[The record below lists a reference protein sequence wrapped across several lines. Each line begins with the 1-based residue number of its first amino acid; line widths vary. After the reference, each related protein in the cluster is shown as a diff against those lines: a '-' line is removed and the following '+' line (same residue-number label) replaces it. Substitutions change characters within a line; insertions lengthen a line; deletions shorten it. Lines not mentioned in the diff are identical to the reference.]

1 MGKERLVKE
10 RLVTV
15 RLTEEEASKLDLH
28 TQNDLMNRSQVLRLL
43 VRHFVNLS
51 EKEQRDFLSRE
62 LFGK

>member
-15 RLTEEEASKLDLH
+15 RLTEEESSKLDLH

-43 VRHFVNLS
+43 VRHFISLS